1 MSKPPPFQRFQ
12 VTMVKSYV
20 KPLPLDAPNA
30 SRTLTA
36 PASENTRRPQCPCF
50 VGPFL
55 LLAESLPD
63 AAVLCKC
70 LRPLTRDTQPRILP
84 ISYSRRAT
92 QTLQRT
98 EIVGQCRNSLVLMT
112 EETRQA
118 HLCGVWSFHGR
129 SAARGVRVV
138 LFRRLCGERGATV
151 SRFQI
156 QLQLRLH

>member
-36 PASENTRRPQCPCF
+36 PAAKTPEDLNVHVSLVHSSCSRK
-50 VGPFL
+50 PFRMQQFFASVAPIDPRYAASHLAYL
-55 LLAESLPD
+55 LLSACDP
-63 AAVLCKC
+63 
-70 LRPLTRDTQPRILP
+70 
-84 ISYSRRAT
+84 
-92 QTLQRT
+92 TLQRT

-118 HLCGVWSFHGR
+118 HRCGVWSFHGR

-156 QLQLRLH
+156 QLQLRLR